1 MLSVNIEFCPLSWY
15 STSPT
20 AILLYSRVYIC
31 KVFSSNCQK
40 LKNRKGDLRVHE
52 VSSASPQAYRRL
64 QTT

>member
-20 AILLYSRVYIC
+20 ANLLYSRVYMC

-40 LKNRKGDLRVHE
+40 LKNRKGDLHE